1 MPGKYNWAGKLML
14 LTTLLISVTGTV
26 FAAQDV
32 KVTLRP
38 SGQMQM
44 AGRLGDERVI
54 ATGSVSVTRSSV
66 DDNIVVWLN
75 ALQDGARGGRYI
87 ITGKNNEN
95 NKLRVKL
102 KAEDSHSDNNSG
114 GIVFTG
120 DRLIRTFEIVADGEQ
135 KVTSDVYPINLQTG
149 IETSS

>member
-1 MPGKYNWAGKLML
+1 MAGKYHWAGKLML
-14 LTTLLISVTGTV
+14 LTTLLISVAGTV

-44 AGRLGDERVI
+44 AGMLGDERVI

-75 ALQDGARGGRYI
+75 ALQDGGHGGRYI

-120 DRLIRTFEIVADGEQ
+120 NRFTRTFEIVADGEQ
-135 KVTSDVYPINLQTG
+135 KITSDVYPINLQAG